1 MSRRLLITGIK
12 TLVLRVER
20 NLIIRK
26 RVLEFSVEPR
36 KTLLE
41 VVALLYNLRLVVG
54 WRQAL
59 GSIMVLVVD
68 VLGRRLH

>member
-41 VVALLYNLRLVVG
+41 VVALLYNFRLVVG

>member
-59 GSIMVLVVD
+59 
-68 VLGRRLH
+68 